1 MARIDFDKLLTQGLR
16 SYEREVGDWWVK
28 QSDDAPHRRAY
39 DIIATHVA
47 RAVKRSGAARG
58 LVVDYGCGDG
68 KLLERLARLLPEARI
83 VGLDGAQKLLARNA
97 LRLRAA
103 GHDADLCD
111 PADAFQRG
119 GPRIRLV
126 RTFLPSFALPKGKA
140 DAVVF
145 CFPNIT
151 ASNRDQP
158 HYDKHG
164 YKNPRDV
171 AVAKMLARFR
181 EMDPEDE
188 NTSLTYDEQYDDLL
202 TNKVISRELRAFLKP
217 GGRLVRVE
225 YANGAREELSELTN
239 WRTLFAESALDG
251 VIRDKRPECHFKYL
265 GNRYY
270 RSKVIMDV
278 YHQTRDESDKEGGY
292 FIADFAAV

>member
-1 MARIDFDKLLTQGLR
+1 MSRIDFDKLLTQGLR

-28 QSDDAPHRRAY
+28 QSEDAPHRRAY
-39 DIIATHVA
+39 DLIARHVA
-47 RAVKRSGAARG
+47 GVVKRKGAARG
-58 LVVDYGCGDG
+58 LIVDYGCGNG
-68 KLLERLARLLPEARI
+68 KLLERLAQLLPEARI
-83 VGLDGAQKLLARNA
+83 VGLDGAQKLLVKTA
-97 LRLRAA
+97 LRLRAL
-103 GHDADLCD
+103 GEDADLCA
-111 PADAFQRG
+111 PKAAFGKG

-126 RTFLPSFALPKGKA
+126 KTFLPSFAMPAGKA

-158 HYDKHG
+158 HYDRHG
-164 YKNPRDV
+164 YKNPRDI

-188 NTSLTYDEQYDDLL
+188 SSSLSYDEQYDDLMS
-202 TNKVISRELRAFLKP
+202 NKVVSRDLRSLLKP
-217 GGRLVRVE
+217 GGRLVRIE
-225 YANGAREELSELTN
+225 YANGTREELSELTN

-251 VIRDKRPECHFKYL
+251 VIKDKRPERHFKYL

-270 RSKVIMDV
+270 RSKVILDV
-278 YHQTRDESDKEGGY
+278 YHQTRDAGDKEGGY
-292 FIADFAAV
+292 FIADLEAV